1 MAESVHVSC
10 PACGREHGYSA
21 PTFPCACG
29 TPLAPPIRRG
39 AAPVLVRHRSW
50 EDSWVR
56 LRCPDCGRT
65 DQWPQPEFDCACGA
79 LVRLPVAGADESAG
93 SGEGTAEPAGDAA
106 SRPAD
111 PSAPA
116 SATAS
121 AAPAAPAAPTA
132 ASPPTAAV
140 TPAGPV
146 VPGAPAAY
154 TAGRSAAPEPAGQAP
169 PPPTPRPPFHPV
181 TIRTARD
188 ALTAAAQYLK
198 WLGFAEVRLAGD
210 RTANGIDLRG
220 DGLVAQVDPATL
232 PTPLRE
238 VECLWLNCAH
248 EDAVGAFFSLAG
260 YAHDARMRA
269 DQLGVP
275 LFVMDLTG
283 TPQPVNDAADE
294 LIRRGPA

>member
-1 MAESVHVSC
+1 MAESLPVRC
-10 PACGREHGYSA
+10 PACGREHRYCA
-21 PTFPCACG
+21 PTFPCVCG
-29 TPLAPPIRRG
+29 APLAPPVRQG
-39 AAPVLVRHRSW
+39 AAPVEVRHRSW
-50 EDSWVR
+50 DDSWVR
-56 LRCPDCGRT
+56 LRCPDCGRA

-79 LVRLPVAGADESAG
+79 LVRLPVHGEDAAGEASADE
-93 SGEGTAEPAGDAA
+93 A
-106 SRPAD
+106 SR
-111 PSAPA
+111 
-116 SATAS
+116 
-121 AAPAAPAAPTA
+121 
-132 ASPPTAAV
+132 V
-140 TPAGPV
+140 PV
-146 VPGAPAAY
+146 RHP
-154 TAGRSAAPEPAGQAP
+154 AAPEPAGQAP
-169 PPPTPRPPFHPV
+169 PPTTVRPPFRPV

-198 WLGFAEVRLAGD
+198 WLGFGGVRLAGD

-260 YAHDARMRA
+260 YAHDARLRA

-294 LIRRGPA
+294 LIRRGPPA